1 MNDLL
6 KILDF
11 IDTKLLEIRKSG
23 NLTWGQRITAYNL
36 LIDLSE
42 FIRERMDEEVKHER
56 TGVRNSSAPY
66 I

>member
-11 IDTKLLEIRKSG
+11 IDTKLLEIRKSD

-42 FIRERMDEEVKHER
+42 FVRERMDEEAKHER
-56 TGVRNSSAPY
+56 TGVRYSG
-66 I
+66 

>member
-56 TGVRNSSAPY
+56 TGVRYPG
-66 I
+66 

>member
-42 FIRERMDEEVKHER
+42 FIRERMDEEVEHER
-56 TGVRNSSAPY
+56 TGVRYPG
-66 I
+66 

>member
-42 FIRERMDEEVKHER
+42 FVRERMDEEVKHER
-56 TGVRNSSAPY
+56 TGVRYPG
-66 I
+66 